1 MFRDIRHTK
10 MLSTYKIRKK
20 QSWRLLYLRPYACRK
35 MKLRY
40 LPYIFIFFLF
50 SCKNNTEKT
59 AETAEEENDTVLHIV
74 PPTIKFKKVSPQYK
88 REKLIEIDHFYRKLW
103 PKEDLSGGLLIAKN
117 GQILFEKYGG
127 FANRSKKEMIGANTP
142 IHLASVSKVL
152 TAAVVLKLIAFGKLD
167 LDQKVNTILP
177 EFPYDAITVKML
189 LNHRSG
195 LPNYAY
201 FADDRAIWNRS
212 MMTNK
217 DVLALLAKHKFN
229 LYFLPDKKFG
239 YCNTNYS
246 ILALIIEKVM
256 HTDYR
261 SAMKKVI
268 FEPLGMKNTF
278 VFDYDKDKD
287 RVSQSYKGNNV
298 LYGFDFLDN
307 VYGDKN
313 IYSTPRDLLKFD
325 LATYSKKFLNPK
337 LVKQVFQGYSYEHK
351 GTRNYGLGIR
361 LHEWETG
368 EKLFYHNGWWH
379 GNTSSYVTL
388 KKDTVT
394 MIALSNKFS
403 YKPYKIWKLSPLFGK
418 YPVTPD
424 KEDDSE

>member
-1 MFRDIRHTK
+1 M
-10 MLSTYKIRKK
+10 
-20 QSWRLLYLRPYACRK
+20 PE

-40 LPYIFIFFLF
+40 LPYIFILFFF
-50 SCKNNTEKT
+50 SCKNESKH
-59 AETAEEENDTVLHIV
+59 ASIAEEDENDTVLHIV
-74 PPTIKFKKVSPQYK
+74 PPKIKFAKLSDSYK
-88 REKLIEIDHFYRKLW
+88 REKLYGIDHFYRKLW
-103 PKEDLSGGLLIAKN
+103 PKDDLSGGLLIAKN

-127 FANRSKKEMIGANTP
+127 FANRSKKEEITATTP

-152 TAAVVLKLIAFGKLD
+152 TAAVVLKLIDFGKLD
-167 LDQKVNTILP
+167 LNQKVNTVLP
-177 EFPYDAITVKML
+177 EFPYDKITIKML

-201 FADDRAIWNRS
+201 FADDRKIWNRS
-212 MMTNK
+212 MMTNN
-217 DVLALLAKHKFN
+217 DVLDLLAKHKFD

-239 YCNTNYS
+239 YCNTNYA
-246 ILALIIEKVM
+246 ILALVIEKTTHM
-256 HTDYR
+256 SYR
-261 SAMKKVI
+261 EAMKKVI
-268 FEPLGMKNTF
+268 FEPLGMTHSY
-278 VFDYDKDKD
+278 VFDFEKDKN
-287 RVSQSYKGNNV
+287 RASQSYKGNNV

-325 LATYSKKFLNPK
+325 LATYSKRFLSPS

-351 GTRNYGLGIR
+351 GTKNYGLGIR
-361 LHEWETG
+361 LHEWATG

-403 YKPYKIWKLSPLFGK
+403 YKPYKIWKLSTLFGK
-418 YPVTPD
+418 YPITPD
-424 KEDDSE
+424 KEDDNE